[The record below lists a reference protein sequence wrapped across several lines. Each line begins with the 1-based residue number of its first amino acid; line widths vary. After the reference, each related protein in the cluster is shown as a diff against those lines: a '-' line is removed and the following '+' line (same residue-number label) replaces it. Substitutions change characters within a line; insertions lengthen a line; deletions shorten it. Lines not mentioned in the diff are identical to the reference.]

1 MKAFLAS
8 LVFVVLAEMGDKTQ
22 LLAMAFACRF
32 RWQVV
37 MWGVFVAT
45 AANHLM
51 AAALGSYLAAIVPI
65 GYVKAAAAAS
75 FVVFGLWTIRG
86 DTLHGE
92 DQRYRFSPFWTVSV
106 AFFMAEMGD
115 KTQLATIA
123 LAVEYNTVITVW
135 LGTTLGM
142 MISNAL
148 GVIMGNVMGRR
159 LPERAIKWGAA
170 LAFIVFGCYGLYENL
185 PGHVWSPAVVTGC
198 VLLLA
203 VSMYL
208 VVRMGAR
215 RDGYVPVCPPG
226 EVKQD
231 ESRAEEKT

>member
-8 LVFVVLAEMGDKTQ
+8 LIFVVLAEMGDKTQ

-37 MWGVFVAT
+37 MWGVLVAT

-51 AAALGSYLAAIVPI
+51 AAALGNYLAAIVPI
-65 GYVKAAAAAS
+65 QYIKGVAAAS
-75 FVVFGLWTIRG
+75 FVIFGLWTIRG

-92 DQRYRFSPFWTVSV
+92 DQKYRFSPFWTVTV
-106 AFFMAEMGD
+106 AFFIAEMGD

-142 MISNAL
+142 MVSNAL
-148 GVIMGNVMGRR
+148 GVIVGNVMGRR

-170 LAFIVFGCYGLYENL
+170 LIFIAFGCYGLYENL
-185 PGHVWSPAVVTGC
+185 PGHIWSPAVVAGC
-198 VLLLA
+198 LLLLSA
-203 VSMYL
+203 SMYL
-208 VVRMGAR
+208 LVRIGAR
-215 RDGYVPVCPPG
+215 RGGYVPVCPPD
-226 EVKQD
+226 EVKED
-231 ESRAEEKT
+231 KPTITE

>member
-8 LVFVVLAEMGDKTQ
+8 LIFVVLAEMGDKTQ

-45 AANHLM
+45 AANHLI
-51 AAALGSYLAAIVPI
+51 AATLGTYLAMVVPLQYI
-65 GYVKAAAAAS
+65 KAVAAGS
-75 FVVFGLWTIRG
+75 FILFGLWTIRG

-92 DQRYRFSPFWTVSV
+92 DQKYRFSPFWTVAV
-106 AFFMAEMGD
+106 AFFIAEMGD

-123 LAVEYNTVITVW
+123 LAVKYNTIITVW

-142 MISNAL
+142 VVADAFGII
-148 GVIMGNVMGRR
+148 VGNVMGKR

-170 LAFIVFGCYGLYENL
+170 LIFIVFGCYGLYENL
-185 PGHVWSPAVVTGC
+185 PEHIWSPAVVAGC
-198 VLLLA
+198 ILLLA
-203 VSMYL
+203 ASIYL
-208 VVRMGAR
+208 IVRIGAR
-215 RDGYVPVCPPG
+215 RGGYVPVCPPEG
-226 EVKQD
+226 MKEDKPTT
-231 ESRAEEKT
+231 E

>member
-8 LVFVVLAEMGDKTQ
+8 LIFVVLAEMGDKTQ

-65 GYVKAAAAAS
+65 GYIKGVASAS
-75 FVVFGLWTIRG
+75 FVIFGLWTIRG

-92 DQRYRFSPFWTVSV
+92 DQKYRFSPFWTVTV

-123 LAVEYNTVITVW
+123 LAVEYNTIITVW
-135 LGTTLGM
+135 LGTTMGM
-142 MISNAL
+142 MVSDAL
-148 GVIMGNVMGRR
+148 GVIVGNVMGKR

-170 LAFIVFGCYGLYENL
+170 LVFIAFGCYGLYENL
-185 PGHVWSPAVVTGC
+185 PRHIWSPAVVVGC
-198 VLLLA
+198 LVLLAASL
-203 VSMYL
+203 YL
-208 VVRMGAR
+208 IVRIGAR
-215 RDGYVPVCPPG
+215 KDGYVPVCPPG
-226 EVKQD
+226 EVKED
-231 ESRAEEKT
+231 KPTTE

>member
-1 MKAFLAS
+1 MEAFLAS
-8 LVFVVLAEMGDKTQ
+8 LIFVVLAEMGDKTQ

-37 MWGVFVAT
+37 MWGVLVAT

-51 AAALGSYLAAIVPI
+51 AAAAGSYLAAIVPLEYI
-65 GYVKAAAAAS
+65 KAAAAAS
-75 FVVFGLWTIRG
+75 FVIFGLWTIRG

-92 DQRYRFSPFWTVSV
+92 DQKYRFSPFWTVTV

-123 LAVEYNTVITVW
+123 LAVKYNTILTVW

-142 MISNAL
+142 MVSNAL
-148 GVIMGNVMGRR
+148 GVIVGNVMGKR

-170 LAFIVFGCYGLYENL
+170 LIFIAFGCYGLYENL
-185 PGHVWSPAVVTGC
+185 PGRIWSPAVVAGC
-198 VLLLA
+198 FLLLA
-203 VSMYL
+203 ACMYL
-208 VVRMGAR
+208 FVRIGAKR
-215 RDGYVPVCPPG
+215 GGYVPVCPPG
-226 EVKQD
+226 EVKED
-231 ESRAEEKT
+231 KPTTTG